1 MSVASRQRW
10 RRSNRAKK
18 IGALDEPIAAIAPE
32 FVMNRFAR
40 ATREE
45 IKERT
50 KRMHALK
57 IIWCGDIPLK
67 VLREFDS

>member
-18 IGALDEPIAAIAPE
+18 IGTIDKPTPAIVPE
-32 FVMNRFAR
+32 FVMARFTR

-57 IIWCGDIPLK
+57 VLWRGDIPLK
-67 VLREFDS
+67 VLRDFDS